1 LKTGQDLIA
10 AVQKIELFDS
20 CGLGV
25 RVVGHKYRHDSLGTT
40 GALKVGGRYNIPEYL
55 PGAFGALYVAGD
67 IETAESEAG
76 TTAASNRW
84 EKSYFLAIYKL
95 SLADLRQTDY
105 LSTLG
110 ITEELSC
117 NWKVMNLEEGAI
129 APTQELA
136 LAFQKHTTAQGL
148 IYSSNRNPAG
158 YNLVIFPD
166 KISSGYYLKSRFF
179 FYSAAEIGQD
189 ITKP

>member
-1 LKTGQDLIA
+1 
-10 AVQKIELFDS
+10 
-20 CGLGV
+20 
-25 RVVGHKYRHDSLGTT
+25 LGTT

-55 PGAFGALYVAGD
+55 PGAFGVLYVADD

-76 TTAASNRW
+76 ATAASSRW

-95 SLADLRQTDY
+95 SLADLRQTEN
-105 LSTLG
+105 LSKLG
-110 ITEELSC
+110 IKDELSC
-117 NWKVMNLEEGAI
+117 NWKVRNLEEAAI

-136 LAFQKHTTAQGL
+136 LAFHQHTTAQGL
-148 IYSSNRNPAG
+148 IYSSNRNPDG

-189 ITKP
+189 I